1 MREMRISE
9 EAKVKTMRKIRR
21 TSREVKRRRKRKTLN
36 PKARANRKERIKNK
50 LRRLLLKNLNVNSND
65 L

>member
-9 EAKVKTMRKIRR
+9 GAKVKTMRKILR